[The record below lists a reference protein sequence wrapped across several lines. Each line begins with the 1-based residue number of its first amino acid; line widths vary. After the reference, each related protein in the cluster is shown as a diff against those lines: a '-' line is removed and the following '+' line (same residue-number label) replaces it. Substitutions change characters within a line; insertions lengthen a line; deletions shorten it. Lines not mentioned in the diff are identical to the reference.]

1 MLWRI
6 LILEVW
12 DLYDENENKLGKT
25 IERGE
30 NVPARTYHLG
40 VDIWIMNSKGQLL
53 VQKRSKNIESYPG
66 MWAMT
71 GGSALKGENAKKA
84 ICREALEEL
93 GIRIEKSEL
102 ELIKK
107 VRTARTFI
115 HIFFIRKEVNLADLK
130 LQPEEV
136 SDAKWLTV
144 DEINNLVNDGKFIKN
159 RWDEVKDIIY
169 KKLKNGG
176 K

>member
-1 MLWRI
+1 M
-6 LILEVW
+6 EVW

-25 IERGE
+25 MERGDQ
-30 NVPARTYHLG
+30 VPARTYHLG
-40 VDIWIMNSKGQLL
+40 VDVWIMNSKGELL
-53 VQKRSKNIESYPG
+53 VQKRSKNKESYPG

-84 ICREALEEL
+84 ICREVLEEL
-93 GIRIEKSEL
+93 GIRIEQSEL

-107 VRTARTFI
+107 VRTSKTFI
-115 HIFFIRKEVNLADLK
+115 HIFFVQKEVDIADLK

-136 SDAKWLTV
+136 SDAKWFSV
-144 DEINNLVNDGKFIKN
+144 EEIDNLVNNGQFIKN
-159 RWDEVKDIIY
+159 RWEEVKDIIY
-169 KKLKNGG
+169 KKIKNGG